1 MCIVRALEQRDRTRE
16 WMLNSLLLPS
26 AVDVKSLDVTQ
37 QDIHP
42 FILGSSCVYAN
53 LSCCLILNFSS
64 EQQQKKVWEFH
75 LEWGVPFLSPPPHTS
90 PPLNILPRWITFL
103 YPEQRF
109 WGGDDPHICL
119 FLELY
124 CTFSSPLLPFGNT
137 FCLKRCQQA
146 CDVNHS
152 PIQHLQWTNPPKMSM
167 NLDFFFTLWDVDR
180 TLTVHWPGQY
190 TTVHQWHRRQHLGCI
205 TNSEQNSMTF
215 LISVKV
221 NCSLKRLW
229 KRSIVRLYPM
239 ILLYV
244 PNIPFPPGGQ
254 AHSPLPCITAQ
265 NTAGVHLYH
274 SILATI

>member
-1 MCIVRALEQRDRTRE
+1 MCLCQSF
-16 WMLNSLLLPS
+16 MLP
-26 AVDVKSLDVTQ
+26 
-37 QDIHP
+37 
-42 FILGSSCVYAN
+42 
-53 LSCCLILNFSS
+53 
-64 EQQQKKVWEFH
+64 H
-75 LEWGVPFLSPPPHTS
+75 LELQFRTTTKKGLRIPSGVRGTIPLPPTPHIPTTQYTSQMNYLSLS
-90 PPLNILPRWITFL
+90 RAEVLGGGGRWPT
-103 YPEQRF
+103 
-109 WGGDDPHICL
+109 HICL

-215 LISVKV
+215 LICVKV

-239 ILLYV
+239 IQLYV